1 MVRSAWSID
10 LRSKIL
16 FAFTLSSVCLGHHL
30 MSVYPV
36 VYWLLFILTLLFLL
50 LSRDCVT
57 AVVYTLLV
65 TFILIFLY
73 LPLMDSN
80 IRELINEISP
90 FFLGKIIQVIIG
102 LFIFF
107 LFFTLRLSPALAI
120 VAHLFKRSSASEFL
134 NALEQM
140 KLPQI
145 ILIPIAVIFRFIPSY
160 KMEHQIICRTMQM
173 KGLSGLYWLFH
184 PLSSMYFYFV
194 PLINNSVRIA
204 DELTIAALTHGFSL
218 QRRKTLMQSSHFS
231 YLDYVLWLIMLII
244 WGFYISAIV
253 MMR

>member
-1 MVRSAWSID
+1 MARAVWSID

-30 MSVYPV
+30 ISVYPA
-36 VYWLLFILTLLFLL
+36 VYWSLFILTFLL
-50 LSRDCVT
+50 LLLSHDYVT
-57 AVVYTLLV
+57 VVVYTSLV
-65 TFILIFLY
+65 TLILILLY
-73 LPLMDSN
+73 LPSMDSN
-80 IRELINEISP
+80 IRELINEISQ

-102 LFIFF
+102 LFIFL
-107 LFFTLRLSPALAI
+107 LFFILRLAPALAM
-120 VAHLFKRSSASEFL
+120 ATHLFKRSSASEFL

-160 KMEHQIICRTMQM
+160 KMEHQIIRRTMQM
-173 KGLSGLYWLFH
+173 KGLSGFYWLFH

-218 QRRKTLMQSSHFS
+218 QRHRTLMQRSHFS
-231 YLDYVLWLIMLII
+231 YLDYMLWLIMLII

-253 MMR
+253 V